1 MPFDLRVLPQSSS
14 CSGPGGQIR
23 RPLKDGVTGPAK
35 FGGKNKE
42 YRYPLSRIW
51 DVNKP
56 HALLVLMNPSTA
68 DCSSDD
74 PTVAKCQVFA
84 KGWGATAVF
93 TSAIHSLFG

>member
-1 MPFDLRVLPQSSS
+1 
-14 CSGPGGQIR
+14 
-23 RPLKDGVTGPAK
+23 VTGPAK

-56 HALLVLMNPSTA
+56 HALFVLMNPSTA

-74 PTVAKCQVFA
+74 PTVAKCQARCRDQNLDFSQA
-84 KGWGATAVF
+84 DGHLTD
-93 TSAIHSLFG
+93 AIRLGSSP

>member
-1 MPFDLRVLPQSSS
+1 M
-14 CSGPGGQIR
+14 
-23 RPLKDGVTGPAK
+23 TGTAK

-56 HALLVLMNPSTA
+56 HALFVLMDPSTA

-93 TSAIHSLFG
+93 TLAIHSLFE

>member
-1 MPFDLRVLPQSSS
+1 MPFDLRVLPEQFLFWPWRSDTS
-14 CSGPGGQIR
+14 PA
-23 RPLKDGVTGPAK
+23 KDGVTGPAK

-56 HALLVLMNPSTA
+56 HALFVLMNPSTA